1 MANIDLSVIIP
12 SKNNKK
18 KISKIICDVA
28 SELENIETEFIII
41 DMNSSDKSVITA
53 LDTLKKNNLRGYVI
67 QNGSG
72 NVSSAL
78 NTGIYRS
85 NGKYISFLFMNRL
98 YKNYLSDF
106 FCMADKNNA
115 DFVFYANEEAKAKL
129 TLKDILRDKSK
140 NKDPYPSDSIWLLC
154 ELLKSDIYFDF
165 NTVMFRREFVLD
177 KGIKFYEDFNYGY
190 AEAFIY
196 NMLLNSPKIAC
207 CETKPVYDNINS
219 SANDEAVPNTSC
231 YGRIDS
237 MIRIYENSVSLH
249 PDNKYL
255 NDLFEYRK
263 LPSVVM
269 SVVRILTKEE
279 FSYAAIKRSFKQK
292 GYNKLLKTSH
302 MTPHELRREII
313 IWNTFPWLYK
323 P

>member
-1 MANIDLSVIIP
+1 MANIDLSIIIP

-18 KISKIICDVA
+18 KISRIICDVA
-28 SELENIETEFIII
+28 ASLENTEAEFIII
-41 DMNSSDKSVITA
+41 DMNSTDKSVITA

-106 FCMADKNNA
+106 LYTADNSNA
-115 DFVFYANEEAKAKL
+115 DFVFYANEETKAKL
-129 TLKDILRDKSK
+129 TLKDVFREKSK
-140 NKDPYPSDSIWLLC
+140 NKEQYTSDSVWLLC
-154 ELLKSDIYFDF
+154 QLLRSDIYFDF
-165 NTVMFRREFVLD
+165 NTVMFRREFILE

-196 NMLLNSPKIAC
+196 NTLLNSPEIAC
-207 CETKPVYDNINS
+207 CETKPEYDNINS
-219 SANDEAVPNTSC
+219 TANDEAVPNTSC

-237 MIRIYENSVSLH
+237 MVKIYENSLSLH
-249 PDNKYL
+249 PDNRYL
-255 NDLFEYRK
+255 NELFEYRK
-263 LPSVVM
+263 LPAVVM
-269 SVVRILTKEE
+269 SVIKILTKGE

-292 GYNKLLKTSH
+292 GYNKLLKTSRL
-302 MTPHELRREII
+302 TPPELRKEIF
-313 IWNTFPWLYK
+313 IWNKLPWLYK

>member
-12 SKNNKK
+12 SKNNKN
-18 KISKIICDVA
+18 KISKIIRDVA
-28 SELENIETEFIII
+28 SSLKNIEAEFIII
-41 DMNSSDKSVITA
+41 DMNSTDKSIITA

-67 QNGSG
+67 QNGNG

-85 NGKYISFLFMNRL
+85 NGKYISFLFMSRL
-98 YKNYLSDF
+98 YKDYLAEF
-106 FCMADKNNA
+106 FNTAENNNA
-115 DFVFYANEEAKAKL
+115 DFVFYANDENKAKIKNRDISRDAKAKS
-129 TLKDILRDKSK
+129 KDTAVD
-140 NKDPYPSDSIWLLC
+140 IWLLC

-165 NTVMFRREFVLD
+165 NTVMFKREFILD

-196 NMLLNSPKIAC
+196 NTLLNSPKIVC
-207 CETKPVYDNINS
+207 CDKKPVYDNVNS

-237 MIRIYENSVSLH
+237 MIKIYESSLSLY

-255 NDLFEYRK
+255 NELFEYRK

-269 SVVRILTKEE
+269 SAVRILKKED
-279 FSYAAIKRSFKQK
+279 FGYAAIKHSLEQK
-292 GYNKLLKTSH
+292 GYNKLLKTSRI
-302 MTPHELRREII
+302 TPRQLRKEIF
-313 IWNTFPWLYK
+313 IWNTVPWIYK
-323 P
+323 IK